1 MSQIHYKFRA
11 DKDGFKSIEFDGLS
25 ISVYDLK
32 QDILRVKRFDPE
44 ENDLVV
50 TNADTDEV
58 YKDESALIPKSTSVI
73 VRRVPYSGPKM
84 VRGGMGQPQQQPQQF
99 GQQHGGNRSS
109 GYGGG
114 GGGQGYGGGGSFH
127 RGHHGNTTTSITQS
141 QYGYRGPQGIG
152 LNNSYSSS
160 QNNNNGTGSGADI
173 LNDQHELER
182 NPDVISDA
190 EEARIAAM
198 LQQTDEQWSHQQ
210 TIMQMQRPV
219 FNSRGGGAYRPRP
232 RIERPEHQGPPPPN
246 YICHRCGIAGHW
258 IHNCPTIGQP
268 SDGNSRNTGHR
279 IKRTTGIP
287 KSFLQKVDR
296 LEEGG
301 NALVTSDGTL
311 VVAQANEAAW
321 NEAQKQSN
329 KLFST
334 ESAVDPSQ

>member
-1 MSQIHYKFRA
+1 Y
-11 DKDGFKSIEFDGLS
+11 
-25 ISVYDLK
+25 
-32 QDILRVKRFDPE
+32 
-44 ENDLVV
+44 
-50 TNADTDEV
+50 T
-58 YKDESALIPKSTSVI
+58 DESALIPKSTSVM
-73 VRRVPYSGPKM
+73 VRRVPYKGPKM
-84 VRGGMGQPQQQPQQF
+84 SQGGKGQQQQPQQF
-99 GQQHGGNRSS
+99 GQQQHHVGNRSS

-114 GGGQGYGGGGSFH
+114 GGGGGGGQGYGGSFH
-127 RGHHGNTTTSITQS
+127 RGHHGNSPSTTTS

-160 QNNNNGTGSGADI
+160 QNNNNSGVGSGVGD
-173 LNDQHELER
+173 LNGQHELER

-219 FNSRGGGAYRPRP
+219 FNNRGGAYRPRP

-246 YICHRCGIAGHW
+246 YVCHRCGIAGHW

-287 KSFLQKVDR
+287 KSFLQKVDK

-311 VVAQANEAAW
+311 
-321 NEAQKQSN
+321 
-329 KLFST
+329 
-334 ESAVDPSQ
+334 